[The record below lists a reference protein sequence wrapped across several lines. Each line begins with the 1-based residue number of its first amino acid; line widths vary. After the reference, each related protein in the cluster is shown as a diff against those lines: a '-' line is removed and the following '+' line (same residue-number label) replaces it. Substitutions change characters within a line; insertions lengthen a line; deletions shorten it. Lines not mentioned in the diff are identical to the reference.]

1 MDNQTNLVELFSK
14 TIDEMLHKVDVSV
27 VSKTTH
33 DNLLSSAIMNFS
45 RMVAEENE
53 NIDKISKNIKPE
65 DYSSQENLEK
75 AVNGVIEELSLDK
88 NDAYSSLRK
97 AMKETLEDFISN
109 LELKLTPE
117 KTEELKKIVSKNF

>member
-27 VSKTTH
+27 VGKTTH

-53 NIDKISKNIKPE
+53 NIDKVSKTIKPE

-75 AVNGVIEELSLDK
+75 AVNRVIEELSLDK
-88 NDAYSSLRK
+88 NSAYSSLRK

-109 LELKLTPE
+109 LEPKLTPE
-117 KTEELKKIVSKNF
+117 KTEELKKIVSINF